1 MDNRV
6 VDSNCGRQI
15 RVTVRLNEEL
25 HQKLFAYSELT
36 GVPVNHV
43 VNELLTDG
51 VEATLGARLEALQ
64 SKRSTNV
71 VSIDSLALAAA
82 ASN

>member
-1 MDNRV
+1 MDNII
-6 VDSNCGRQI
+6 DPNCGRQI

-64 SKRSTNV
+64 TKRTNII
-71 VSIDSLALAAA
+71 SIDSLALATAA
-82 ASN
+82 GN

>member
-1 MDNRV
+1 MDNRTI
-6 VDSNCGRQI
+6 DPNCGRQI

-25 HQKLFAYSELT
+25 HTKLFAYSELT

-51 VEATLGARLEALQ
+51 VESTLEARLEALQ
-64 SKRSTNV
+64 AKCPTNV
-71 VSIDSLALAAA
+71 VSIDSLALAAS